1 MPLRDSGLL
10 ARLPER
16 FLPVTEVGLP
26 ALDLCGVSP
35 WDATDGGL
43 SFNFFDFPDSLT
55 SPPDPAAPST
65 SLADPAPGKVLLTR
79 FLLALEQ
86 LVIEPVRGAKKIRTG
101 TDDVTGVMGREPG
114 CVEDCEVEGLLFPF
128 LRDVSV
134 PLASDTLGDPRRF
147 RDTPIAAFFDVSEC
161 FGRPEGV
168 VLPFDGVAGSF
179 LFFSS
184 STFRSSSL
192 FFSASVSSELY
203 IFEVR

>member
-35 WDATDGGL
+35 WDTTDGGL
-43 SFNFFDFPDSLT
+43 GFNFLDFPDSLT
-55 SPPDPAAPST
+55 SPPDPTSI
-65 SLADPAPGKVLLTR
+65 SLAEPAPGKVPLTR
-79 FLLALEQ
+79 FLLVWAQ
-86 LVIEPVRGAKKIRTG
+86 LVIEPVWGGNKARTG
-101 TDDVTGVMGREPG
+101 TDDATGVMGRDPG

-147 RDTPIAAFFDVSEC
+147 RDTPMAAFFDVSEC

-179 LFFSS
+179 LFLSS

-192 FFSASVSSELY
+192 LFSASVSSELY
-203 IFEVR
+203 IRG